1 MTLTLSN
8 LVIIA
13 LSGLC
18 AWLAAKWLFKK
29 DTEIE
34 NRRKASA
41 ELAASLKA
49 RGFVRLPV
57 LFLNYAVGD
66 YSGMAQQIID
76 MAKTLAGG
84 EKSVMAEC
92 ADVFKTLLDVN
103 LRTPEGR
110 ELVRVNLA
118 EADKVAAPA
127 VAPVPSD
134 AKAAKVA

>member
-34 NRRKASA
+34 NRRKAA
-41 ELAASLKA
+41 ADLAASLKA
-49 RGFVRLPV
+49 LGFVRLPV

-76 MAKTLAGG
+76 MARTLAGG

-92 ADVFKTLLDVN
+92 ADVFKTLMDVN

-110 ELVRVNLA
+110 ELVRVQLA

-127 VAPVPSD
+127 AAPAQAD
-134 AKAAKVA
+134 ASAAV

>member
-34 NRRKASA
+34 NRRKAAA

-49 RGFVRLPV
+49 LGFVRLPV

-118 EADKVAAPA
+118 EADKVSAPA
-127 VAPVPSD
+127 VAPVQPD
-134 AKAAKVA
+134 AKVA

>member
-34 NRRKASA
+34 NRRKNAA
-41 ELAASLKA
+41 ELAANLKKM
-49 RGFVRLPV
+49 GFVRLPE
-57 LFLNYAVGD
+57 LFLCYAVGD
-66 YSGMAQQIID
+66 YSGMARQIAD
-76 MAKTLAGG
+76 VAKALAGG
-84 EKSVMAEC
+84 EKSVLAEC

-110 ELVRVNLA
+110 ELIRLRLA
-118 EADKVAAPA
+118 EADKVSAPAAP
-127 VAPVPSD
+127 VAPAD
-134 AKAAKVA
+134 AKPVA